1 MFKASHVLQADFLT
15 RISSQKA
22 ADFFPQISANY
33 NVDEAAYLQEL
44 LQLADPGNTGIEA
57 IRQEARTLIEDVRSR
72 DNAVDT
78 LDALLRQYS
87 LDTQEGLMLMCLAEA
102 LLRVPDAATADALIR
117 DKLSA
122 AEWERHLGKSDNVLV
137 NFAAWGLVMT
147 GKVVDPETADG
158 RPKNV
163 LGKLLQRSGEPV
175 IRAAMNQ
182 AMKLMGKQF
191 VLGRTISEALKNGR
205 PQREQGY
212 TYSFDMLGEAALTA
226 ADAEKYMADYR
237 KAIDTVGAEPQVGP
251 GPRPSI
257 SIKLSALHPRYEV
270 AQRERVLTELFANV
284 RELAIR
290 ARKLDVGI
298 SVDAEEADRLEL
310 SLELYEKLMRDPA
323 IAGWGEFGLV
333 VQAYS
338 KRCLPVLVWL
348 TLLGKELG
356 AKMPLRLVKGA
367 YWDSEIKQ
375 CQQWGLDGYPVFTRK
390 EGTDT
395 SYLACAR
402 YLLSEFTRGVIYPQ
416 FASHNAHTV
425 SCILAMAAEAKGRT
439 GEERNFEFQ
448 RLHGMGDAL
457 YDTILEQHRKNV
469 RIYAPVGAH
478 KDLLPYLVRRLLEN
492 GANSSFVH
500 QLVDPSVPVASLID
514 HPATQLRKFTTLA
527 NDKIVLPAELFGA
540 ARQNSQGLNMNIQ
553 TQWTELERAYQPHLN
568 RQWQAA
574 PVINGQT
581 LPGTAQEV
589 RCPYEL
595 SRLVG
600 TAQFASAAQ
609 AKQAMEALSA
619 AWPRWNATPVDAR
632 AAILDRLADLL
643 ESHRAELMAL
653 CTLEAGKSLQDG
665 IDEVREAVDFCRY
678 YAQQARL
685 RLGREEL
692 QGPTGERN
700 ELFHEG
706 RGIFACVSPWNFPLA
721 IYLGQISAALV
732 AGNCVLAKP
741 AEQTSLIAAR
751 ALELLFE
758 AGLPQDVIAFLPG
771 DGATL
776 GGVFCRDA
784 RLAGVCFTG
793 STDTARVINRQLA
806 EKDGPIAALIAET
819 GGQNAMIVDST
830 ALPEQVVKDAV
841 QSAFTSAGQRC
852 SALRVLYVQAD
863 IAERVID
870 LIKGAMAELKIGPTH
885 LRESDVGPVIDAE
898 ARAGLLAHIQQLKGA
913 GKLIAEAELPAG
925 LDGHFVAPVAF
936 EIAGIH
942 ELKKENFGP
951 VLHLVRFQASELEQV
966 VAAINATGYGLTL
979 GVHSRN
985 EETARRIE
993 ALARVGNLYVNR
1005 NQIGAVVGVQPFGGC
1020 GLSGTGP
1027 KAGGPSYLLRFVNE
1041 RSTSVNTTAVGG
1053 NASLLSLGDAES

>member
-1 MFKASHVLQADFLT
+1 MFKASHVLQDEFLN
-15 RISSQKA
+15 RISAAKA
-22 ADFFPQISANY
+22 ADFFPVISANY
-33 NVDEAAYLQEL
+33 SVDEAAYLTEL
-44 LQLADPGNTGIEA
+44 LQLADPGETGIEA
-57 IRQEARTLIEDVRSR
+57 VRHGARSLIQDVRGR

-147 GKVVDPETADG
+147 GKVVDPSAADG

-163 LGKLLQRSGEPV
+163 IGRLVKRSGEPV

-182 AMKLMGKQF
+182 AMKMMGKQF
-191 VLGRTISEALKNGR
+191 VLGRNIAEALKNGR
-205 PQREQGY
+205 PEREKGY
-212 TYSFDMLGEAALTA
+212 SYSFDMLGEAALTA
-226 ADAEKYMADYR
+226 DDAEKYMADYR
-237 KAIDTVGAEPQVGP
+237 KAIDTVGAEAQVGK
-251 GPRPSI
+251 GPKPSI

-270 AQRERVLTELFANV
+270 AQRERVLSELFANV
-284 RELAIR
+284 LELAVR
-290 ARKLDVGI
+290 ARKLGVGI

-348 TLLGKELG
+348 ALLGKELG

-367 YWDSEIKQ
+367 YWDTEIKQ
-375 CQQWGLDGYPVFTRK
+375 CQVQGLDGYPVFTRK

-402 YLLSEFTRGVIYPQ
+402 FLLSEFTRDVIYPQ

-425 SCILAMAAEAKGRT
+425 SCILSMAAEYQQPR
-439 GEERNFEFQ
+439 EFEFQ

-457 YDTILEQHRKNV
+457 YDTVLETHGKTV

-500 QLVDPSVPVASLID
+500 QLVDPSTPIESLLD
-514 HPATQLRKFTTLA
+514 HPVTQLRKFKTLG
-527 NDKIVLPAELFGA
+527 NDKIPLPPAQFGA
-540 ARQNSQGLNMNIQ
+540 ARKNSQGINMNIQ
-553 TQWTELERAYQPHLN
+553 HSLAELELAYQPHLN
-568 RQWQAA
+568 RQWHAT
-574 PVINGQT
+574 PVINGQS
-581 LPGTAQEV
+581 LPGTAQDV
-589 RCPYEL
+589 HCPYEL
-595 SRLVG
+595 SKVVG

-609 AKQAMEALSA
+609 AAQALDGLSA
-619 AWPRWNATPVDAR
+619 AWPRWNATAIDSR
-632 AAILDRLADLL
+632 ASIFERLADLL
-643 ESHRAELMAL
+643 ESNRAELMAL
-653 CTLEAGKSLQDG
+653 CTVEAGKSMQDG

-692 QGPTGERN
+692 KGPTGERN

-706 RGIFACVSPWNFPLA
+706 RGIFVCVSPWNFPLA
-721 IYLGQISAALV
+721 IYLGQIAAALV

-751 ALELLFE
+751 ALELMFE
-758 AGLPQDVIAFLPG
+758 AGLPMDVIAFLPG

-776 GGVFCRDA
+776 GGVFCSDA
-784 RLAGVCFTG
+784 RVAGVCFTG
-793 STDTARVINRQLA
+793 STGTARIINRQLA
-806 EKDGPIAALIAET
+806 EKAGPIAALIAET

-863 IAERVID
+863 IAERVLD
-870 LIKGAMAELKIGPTH
+870 LLKGAMAELKVGPTH

-898 ARAGLLAHIQQLKGA
+898 AKAGLDAHIAQLKGE
-913 GKLIAEAELPAG
+913 GKLIGETPLPAG
-925 LDGHFVAPVAF
+925 LHGHFVAPVAF
-936 EIAGIH
+936 EIGGIA

-951 VLHLVRFQASELEQV
+951 ILHIVRFQAADLEKV
-966 VAAINATGYGLTL
+966 VAAINGTGYGLTL
-979 GVHSRN
+979 GVHTRN
-985 EETARRIE
+985 EETADRIE

-1041 RSTSVNTTAVGG
+1041 RTTSVNTTAVGG
-1053 NASLLSLGDAES
+1053 NASLLSLGDED

>member
-1 MFKASHVLQADFLT
+1 MFKASHVLQDEFLN
-15 RISSQKA
+15 RISAAKA
-22 ADFFPQISANY
+22 ADFFPVISANY
-33 NVDEAAYLQEL
+33 SVDEAAYLTEL
-44 LQLADPGNTGIEA
+44 LELADPGEAGIEA
-57 IRQEARTLIEDVRSR
+57 IRQGARSLIQDVRSR

-122 AEWERHLGKSDNVLV
+122 AEWERHLGQSDNVLV

-147 GKVVDPETADG
+147 GKVVDPQGTDG

-163 LGKLLQRSGEPV
+163 LGKLIKRSGEPV

-182 AMKLMGKQF
+182 AMKMMGKQF
-191 VLGRTISEALKNGR
+191 VLGRNIAEALKNGR
-205 PQREQGY
+205 SEREKGY

-226 ADAEKYMADYR
+226 EDAEKYMADYR
-237 KAIDTVGAEPQVGP
+237 KAIDTVGAEAQVGP
-251 GPRPSI
+251 GPKPSI

-284 RELAIR
+284 LELAVR
-290 ARKLDVGI
+290 ARKLGVGI

-310 SLELYEKLMRDPA
+310 SLELYERLMRDPA

-348 TLLGKELG
+348 CLLGKELG

-367 YWDSEIKQ
+367 YWDTEIKQ
-375 CQQWGLDGYPVFTRK
+375 CQVQGLDGYPVFTRK

-402 YLLSEFTRGVIYPQ
+402 FLLSEFTRGVIYPQ

-425 SCILAMAAEAKGRT
+425 SCILSMAAEHR
-439 GEERNFEFQ
+439 EPRDFEFQ

-457 YDTILEQHRKNV
+457 YDTVLEKHGKTV

-500 QLVDPSVPVASLID
+500 QLVDPSTPIESLLD
-514 HPATQLRKFTTLA
+514 HPVTQLRKFKTLG
-527 NDKIVLPAELFGA
+527 NDKIPLPPALFGA
-540 ARQNSQGLNMNIQ
+540 ARKNSQGLNMNIQ
-553 TQWTELERAYQPHLN
+553 HSLAELELAYQPHLN
-568 RQWQAA
+568 RQWHAT

-581 LPGTAQEV
+581 LPGAVQEV
-589 RCPYEL
+589 HCPYEL
-595 SRLVG
+595 SRRVG

-609 AKQAMEALSA
+609 AAQALDGLSA
-619 AWPRWNATPVDAR
+619 AWPRWNATAIDSR
-632 AAILDRLADLL
+632 ASILERLADLL
-643 ESHRAELMAL
+643 ESNRGELMAL
-653 CTLEAGKSLQDG
+653 CTLEAGKSMQDG

-692 QGPTGERN
+692 KGPTGERN

-706 RGIFACVSPWNFPLA
+706 RGIFVCVSPWNFPLA
-721 IYLGQISAALV
+721 IYLGQIAAALV

-751 ALELLFE
+751 ALELMFE
-758 AGLPQDVIAFLPG
+758 AGLPADVIAFLPG

-784 RLAGVCFTG
+784 RVAGVCFTG
-793 STDTARVINRQLA
+793 STDTARIINRQLA
-806 EKDGPIAALIAET
+806 EKAGPIAALIAET

-863 IAERVID
+863 IAERVLD
-870 LIKGAMAELKIGPTH
+870 LLKGAMAELKVGPTH
-885 LRESDVGPVIDAE
+885 QRDSDVGPVIDGE
-898 ARAGLLAHIQQLKGA
+898 AREGLLAHIAQLKGE
-913 GKLIAEAELPAG
+913 GKLIAETPLPAG
-925 LDGHFVAPVAF
+925 LNGHFVAPVAF
-936 EIAGIH
+936 EIGGIA

-951 VLHLVRFQASELEQV
+951 ILHIVRYQASELEQV
-966 VAAINATGYGLTL
+966 VAAINGTGYGLTL
-979 GVHSRN
+979 GVHTRN
-985 EETARRIE
+985 EETAERIE
-993 ALARVGNLYVNR
+993 AMARVGNLYVNR

-1041 RSTSVNTTAVGG
+1041 RTTSVNTTAVGG
-1053 NASLLSLGDAES
+1053 NASLLSLVDED

>member
-1 MFKASHVLQADFLT
+1 MFQASRVLQDEFLT

-22 ADFFPQISANY
+22 ADFFPLISANY
-33 NVDEAAYLQEL
+33 SVDEAAYLEEL
-44 LQLADPGNTGIEA
+44 LQLADPGPEGIEA
-57 IRQEARTLIEDVRSR
+57 IRHDARELIEQVRSR

-158 RPKNV
+158 RPKSV
-163 LGKLLQRSGEPV
+163 LGKLIQRSGEPV

-191 VLGRTISEALKNGR
+191 VLGRSIAEALKNGR
-205 PQREQGY
+205 AYRERGY

-226 ADAEKYMADYR
+226 ADAEKYMEDYR
-237 KAIDTVGAEPQVGP
+237 QAIDAVGAEPQVGP

-270 AQRERVLTELFANV
+270 AQRERVLSELFANV

-290 ARKLDVGI
+290 ARQLNVGI
-298 SVDAEEADRLEL
+298 TIDAEEADRLEL
-310 SLELYEKLMRDPA
+310 SLELFEKLLRDPA

-356 AKMPLRLVKGA
+356 ERLPVRLVKGA

-375 CQQWGLDGYPVFTRK
+375 CQVQGLDGYPVFTRK

-402 YLLSEFTRGVIYPQ
+402 FLLSDFTRGVIYPQ

-425 SCILAMAAEAKGRT
+425 SCILRMAGDRE
-439 GEERNFEFQ
+439 FEFQ

-457 YDTILEQHRKNV
+457 YDTLIEKHGKNV

-500 QLVDPSVPVASLID
+500 QLVDPRVPVESLID
-514 HPATQLRKFTTLA
+514 HPVTQLRKFKSLG
-527 NDKIVLPAELFGA
+527 NDKIPLPAQLYGA
-540 ARQNSQGLNMNIQ
+540 MRKNSQGINMNIQ
-553 TQWTELERAYQPHLN
+553 KQWNELSAAYQPHLS

-574 PVINGQT
+574 PVIDGRK
-581 LPGTAQEV
+581 LAGEPHEV
-589 RCPYEL
+589 RCPFDLE
-595 SRLVG
+595 RVVG
-600 TAQFASAAQ
+600 SAQFASAEQ
-609 AKQAMEALSA
+609 AREAIAALSA
-619 AWPRWNATPVDAR
+619 AWPRWNATPVEER
-632 AAILDRLADLL
+632 AAILERLADLL
-643 ESHRAELMAL
+643 EDNRAELMAL
-653 CTLEAGKSLQDG
+653 CTLEAGKTLQDG

-692 QGPTGERN
+692 HGPTGERN

-721 IYLGQISAALV
+721 IYLGQITAALV

-751 ALELLFE
+751 ALELMFE

-771 DGATL
+771 DGASL

-784 RLAGVCFTG
+784 RIAGVCFTG
-793 STDTARVINRQLA
+793 STETARIINRQLA
-806 EKDGPIAALIAET
+806 EKEGPIATLIAET

-830 ALPEQVVKDAV
+830 ALPEQVVKDALA
-841 QSAFTSAGQRC
+841 SAFTSAGQRC

-863 IAERVID
+863 IAERIIE
-870 LIKGAMAELKIGPTH
+870 LLKGAMAELKVGPSH

-898 ARAGLLAHIQQLKGA
+898 AKAALQAHIDSLKAQGR
-913 GKLIAEAELPAG
+913 LIAEARLPQELN
-925 LDGHFVAPVAF
+925 GHFVAPVAF
-936 EIAGIH
+936 EIASIQ

-951 VLHLVRFQASELEQV
+951 VLHLVRYQAADLEKV
-966 VAAINATGYGLTL
+966 VAEINSTGYGLTL

-1041 RSTSVNTTAVGG
+1041 RTTSVNTTAVGG
-1053 NASLLSLGDAES
+1053 NASLLSLREAE

>member
-1 MFKASHVLQADFLT
+1 MFKASHVLHQEFLD
-15 RISSQKA
+15 RISAAKA
-22 ADFFPQISANY
+22 ADFFPVISANY
-33 NVDEAAYLQEL
+33 SVDEAAYLGEL
-44 LQLADPGNTGIEA
+44 LQLADPGASGIEA
-57 IRQEARTLIEDVRSR
+57 IAQQARTLIQNVRSR

-102 LLRVPDAATADALIR
+102 LLRVPDSATADALIR
-117 DKLSA
+117 DKLNA
-122 AEWERHLGKSDNVLV
+122 AEWERHLGKSDSVLV

-147 GKVVDPETADG
+147 GKVVDPQTSDG
-158 RPKNV
+158 RPKKV
-163 LGKLLQRSGEPV
+163 LGRLIQRSGEPV

-205 PQREQGY
+205 PERQKGY

-251 GPRPSI
+251 GPKPSI

-270 AQRERVLTELFANV
+270 AQRERVLSELFANV
-284 RELAIR
+284 RELVIR
-290 ARKLDVGI
+290 ARKLNVGI

-310 SLELYEKLMRDPA
+310 SLELYEKLLRDPA
-323 IAGWGEFGLV
+323 VAGWGEFGLV
-333 VQAYS
+333 IQAYS

-356 AKMPLRLVKGA
+356 EKMPLRLVKGA

-375 CQQWGLDGYPVFTRK
+375 CQVWGLDGYPVFTRK

-425 SCILAMAAEAKGRT
+425 SCILAMAAEQTSPR
-439 GEERNFEFQ
+439 EFEFQ

-457 YDTILEQHRKNV
+457 YDTVLEKQGKNV

-500 QLVDPSVPVASLID
+500 QLVDPSVPVESLID
-514 HPATQLRKFTTLA
+514 HPVTQLRQFKSIG
-527 NDKIVLPAELFGA
+527 NDKIPLPPALYGA
-540 ARQNSQGLNMNIQ
+540 TRKNSQGINMNIQ
-553 TQWTELERAYQPHLN
+553 TSLTELENAYKPQLD

-574 PVINGQT
+574 PVINGQS
-581 LPGTAQEV
+581 LSGTAQEV
-589 RCPYEL
+589 RCPFDL
-595 SRLVG
+595 NKVVG
-600 TAQFASAAQ
+600 SAQFATAAQ
-609 AKQAMEALSA
+609 AAQALDGLSA
-619 AWPRWNATPVDAR
+619 AWPRWNAVSIDER
-632 AAILDRLADLL
+632 ASILERLADLL
-643 ESHRAELMAL
+643 ESNRAELMAL
-653 CTLEAGKSLQDG
+653 CTVEAGKSMQDG

-685 RLGREEL
+685 KLGREEL
-692 QGPTGERN
+692 KGPTGERN

-706 RGIFACVSPWNFPLA
+706 RGIFVCVSPWNFPLA

-732 AGNCVLAKP
+732 AGNVVLAKP

-751 ALELLFE
+751 ALELMFE
-758 AGLPQDVIAFLPG
+758 AGLPKDVIAFLPG

-776 GGVFCRDA
+776 GGVFCRDP
-784 RLAGVCFTG
+784 RVAGVCFTG
-793 STDTARVINRQLA
+793 STDTARIINRQLA
-806 EKDGPIAALIAET
+806 EKDGMIATLIAET

-841 QSAFTSAGQRC
+841 GSAFTSAGQRC
-852 SALRVLYVQAD
+852 SALRVLYVQSD

-870 LIKGAMAELKIGPTH
+870 LLKGAMAELKIGPTH
-885 LRESDVGPVIDAE
+885 LRENDIGPVIDAE
-898 ARAGLLAHIQQLKGA
+898 AREGLLAHIEQLKGE
-913 GKLIAEAELPAG
+913 GKLIAEATLSTG
-925 LDGHFVAPVAF
+925 LNGHFIAPVAF
-936 EIAGIH
+936 EIGGIH
-942 ELKKENFGP
+942 ELKKEQFGP
-951 VLHLVRFQASELEQV
+951 VLHVVRFEAGDLEKV

-979 GVHSRN
+979 GIHSRN
-985 EETARRIE
+985 EETAARIE

-1041 RSTSVNTTAVGG
+1041 RTTSVNTTAVGG
-1053 NASLLSLGDAES
+1053 NASLLSLGDE

>member
-1 MFKASHVLQADFLT
+1 MFKASHVLQEEFLT

-22 ADFFPQISANY
+22 ADFFPVISANY
-33 NVDEAAYLQEL
+33 SVDEAAYLTEL
-44 LQLADPGNTGIEA
+44 LELADPGETGIAA
-57 IRQEARTLIEDVRSR
+57 IRSGARTLIEDVRSR

-117 DKLSA
+117 DKLNA
-122 AEWERHLGKSDNVLV
+122 AEWDRHLGKSDNVLV

-147 GKVVDPETADG
+147 GKVVNLDG
-158 RPKNV
+158 ATHARTGAGKPGTV
-163 LGKLLQRSGEPV
+163 LGRLVQRSGEPV

-191 VLGRTISEALKNGR
+191 VLGRTIAEALKNGR
-205 PQREQGY
+205 PCREQGY
-212 TYSFDMLGEAALTA
+212 TYSFDMLGEAALTL

-237 KAIDTVGAEPQVGP
+237 KAIDTVGAEPQVGKAP
-251 GPRPSI
+251 KPSI

-290 ARKLDVGI
+290 ARALNVGI

-348 TLLGKELG
+348 CLLGKELG

-375 CQQWGLDGYPVFTRK
+375 SQQWGLDDYPVFTRK

-402 YLLSEFTRGVIYPQ
+402 YLLSEHTRGVIYPQ
-416 FASHNAHTV
+416 FASHNAHTA
-425 SCILAMAAEAKGRT
+425 SCILAIAAEQASPRD
-439 GEERNFEFQ
+439 FEFQ

-457 YDTILEQHRKNV
+457 YDTIIEKHGKTV

-500 QLVDPSVPVASLID
+500 QLVDPGIPVESLID
-514 HPATQLRKFTTLA
+514 HPVTQLRKCKSLA
-527 NDKIVLPAELFGA
+527 NDKIPLPPALFGP
-540 ARQNSQGLNMNIQ
+540 ARKNSQGLNMNIQ
-553 TQWTELERAYQPHLN
+553 QSWQALELAYQPHLT

-581 LPGTAQEV
+581 LVGTAQEV
-589 RCPYEL
+589 RCPFDL
-595 SRLVG
+595 NQVIG
-600 TAQFASAAQ
+600 TAQFATAAQ
-609 AKQAMEALSA
+609 AAQALDGLAA
-619 AWPRWNATPVDAR
+619 AWPRWNATPVEQR
-632 AAILDRLADLL
+632 AAIFERTADLL
-643 ESHRAELMAL
+643 ETHRGELMAL
-653 CTLEAGKSLQDG
+653 CTLEAGKTLQDG

-751 ALELLFE
+751 TLELLFE
-758 AGLPQDVIAFLPG
+758 AGLPTDVIAFLPG

-784 RLAGVCFTG
+784 RVAGVCFTG

-806 EKDGPIAALIAET
+806 DKAGPIAALIAET

-863 IAERVID
+863 IAERV
-870 LIKGAMAELKIGPTH
+870 LELLKGAMAELKIGATSA
-885 LRESDVGPVIDAE
+885 RVNDVGPVIDAE
-898 ARAGLLAHIQQLKGA
+898 AKAGLQAHIAQLKGE
-913 GKLIAEAELPAG
+913 GKLIAEAVLPAG
-925 LDGHFVAPVAF
+925 LNGHFIAPVAF
-936 EIAGIH
+936 EIGGID
-942 ELKKENFGP
+942 ELKKEHFGP
-951 VLHLVRFQASELEQV
+951 ILHIVRFQAQELDQM

-985 EETARRIE
+985 EETAKRIE
-993 ALARVGNLYVNR
+993 AQARVGNLYVNR

-1041 RSTSVNTTAVGG
+1041 RTTSVNTTAVGG
-1053 NASLLSLGDAES
+1053 NASLLSLNDA

>member
-1 MFKASHVLQADFLT
+1 MFTASHVLQGDFLKKT
-15 RISSQKA
+15 A
-22 ADFFPQISANY
+22 AEFFPAISANY
-33 NVDEAAYLQEL
+33 AVDEEAYLYEL
-44 LQLADPGNTGIEA
+44 LQLADPGPAGIEA
-57 IRQEARTLIEDVRSR
+57 IRRDARALIEQVRSR

-117 DKLSA
+117 DKLNA
-122 AEWERHLGKSDNVLV
+122 AEWERHVGKSDNVLV

-147 GKVVDPETADG
+147 GKVVNLDNPQGKAG
-158 RPKNV
+158 SV
-163 LGKLLQRSGEPV
+163 LGKLIQRSGEPV

-191 VLGRTISEALKNGR
+191 VLGRSIGEALKNGR
-205 PQREQGY
+205 PCREQGY
-212 TYSFDMLGEAALTA
+212 TYSFDMLGEAALTQ

-237 KAIDTVGAEPQVGP
+237 QAIDTVGAEPQVGP

-290 ARKLDVGI
+290 ARQLNVGI

-310 SLELYEKLMRDPA
+310 SLQLYEKLMRDPA

-338 KRCLPVLVWL
+338 KRCLPVLLWL

-375 CQQWGLDGYPVFTRK
+375 CQMQGALGYPVFTRK

-402 YLLSEFTRGVIYPQ
+402 FLLSEHTRGIIYPQ

-425 SCILAMAAEAKGRT
+425 SCILAMAAEQKQPR
-439 GEERNFEFQ
+439 EFEFQ

-457 YDTILEQHRKNV
+457 YDTVLEQHRKTV

-500 QLVDPSVPVASLID
+500 QLVDPAVPVESLIE
-514 HPATQLRKFTTLA
+514 HPASQLRQFQTLH
-527 NDKIVLPAELFGA
+527 NDRIPLPLALFGS
-540 ARQNSQGLNMNIQ
+540 ARQNSQGINMNILS
-553 TQWTELERAYQPHLN
+553 QWAGLETDFNAQLGKT
-568 RQWQAA
+568 WQAA
-574 PVINGQT
+574 PVINGET
-581 LPGTAQEV
+581 LAGTAQDV
-589 RCPYEL
+589 RCPYDL
-595 SRLVG
+595 NRLVG
-600 TAQFASAAQ
+600 TARWASAAQ
-609 AKQAMEALSA
+609 AAQAMDVLAG
-619 AWPRWNATPVDAR
+619 AWPRWNATPVDER
-632 AAILDRLADLL
+632 AGILERLADLL
-643 ESHRAELMAL
+643 EIHRAELMAL

-706 RGIFACVSPWNFPLA
+706 RGVFACISPWNFPLA
-721 IYLGQISAALV
+721 IFLGQISAALV
-732 AGNCVLAKP
+732 AGNSVLAKP

-751 ALELLFE
+751 ATELLFE
-758 AGLPQDVIAFLPG
+758 AGLPKDVFALLPG

-784 RLAGVCFTG
+784 RTAGVCFTG
-793 STDTARVINRQLA
+793 STEVARLINRQLA
-806 EKDGPIAALIAET
+806 DKPGPIAALIAET

-830 ALPEQVVKDAV
+830 ALPEQVIKDAV
-841 QSAFTSAGQRC
+841 ASAFTSAGQRC
-852 SALRVLYVQAD
+852 SALRVLYVQSD

-870 LIKGAMAELKIGPTH
+870 LLKGAMAELTVGPTH
-885 LRESDVGPVIDAE
+885 LRESDVGPVIDGE
-898 ARAGLLAHIQQLKGA
+898 AKAGLEAHIQQLKAA
-913 GKLIAEAELPAG
+913 GKLIAEARLPAG
-925 LDGHFVAPVAF
+925 LNGHFVAPVAF
-936 EIAGIH
+936 EIGGIH
-942 ELKKENFGP
+942 ELGKEHFGP
-951 VLHLVRFQASELEQV
+951 ILHVVRFAASELEQV

-993 ALARVGNLYVNR
+993 QLARVGNLYVNR

-1027 KAGGPSYLLRFVNE
+1027 KAGGPSYLLRFANE
-1041 RSTSVNTTAVGG
+1041 RTTSVNTTAVGG
-1053 NASLLSLGDAES
+1053 NASLLSLGDSH

>member
-1 MFKASHVLQADFLT
+1 MFKASHVLQGEDQT
-15 RISSQKA
+15 RSA
-22 ADFFPQISANY
+22 AEFFPVISANY
-33 NVDEAAYLQEL
+33 AVDEEAYLGEL
-44 LQLADPGNTGIEA
+44 LQLADPGPDGIEA
-57 IRQEARTLIEDVRSR
+57 IRRNARALIETVRSR

-122 AEWERHLGKSDNVLV
+122 ADWQRHLGQSDNVLV

-147 GKVVDPETADG
+147 GKVVNIDERTDG
-158 RPKNV
+158 RAPSV
-163 LGKLLQRSGEPV
+163 ISRLVQRSGEPV

-205 PQREQGY
+205 PCREQGY

-237 KAIDTVGAEPQVGP
+237 QAIDTVGAEPQVGP

-270 AQRERVLTELFANV
+270 AQRERVLSELFANV
-284 RELAIR
+284 LELAVR
-290 ARKLDVGI
+290 ARKLNVGI
-298 SVDAEEADRLEL
+298 TIDAEEADRLEL

-333 VQAYS
+333 IQAYS

-348 TLLGKELG
+348 TLLGRELG
-356 AKMPLRLVKGA
+356 ARIPLRLVKGA

-375 CQQWGLDGYPVFTRK
+375 CQVQGADGYPVYTRK

-402 YLLSEFTRGVIYPQ
+402 YLLSEHTRGVIYPQ

-425 SCILAMAAEAKGRT
+425 TAILALADEARAAG
-439 GEERNFEFQ
+439 GEERDFEFQ

-457 YDTILEQHRKNV
+457 YDTVIEKYRRNV

-500 QLVDPSVPVASLID
+500 KLVDPRV
-514 HPATQLRKFTTLA
+514 
-527 NDKIVLPAELFGA
+527 
-540 ARQNSQGLNMNIQ
+540 
-553 TQWTELERAYQPHLN
+553 PHLT

-574 PVINGQT
+574 PIVNGEK
-581 LPGTAQEV
+581 LSGPAHEV
-589 RCPYEL
+589 RCPYDLE
-595 SRLVG
+595 RLVG
-600 TAQFASAAQ
+600 SVQYASAEQ
-609 AKQAMEALSA
+609 AGKALDVLQA
-619 AWPRWNATPVDAR
+619 AWPRWSATPVDER
-632 AAILDRLADLL
+632 AGILERLADLL
-643 ESHRAELMAL
+643 EAQRGELMAL

-665 IDEVREAVDFCRY
+665 IDEIREAVDFCRY
-678 YAQQARL
+678 YAQQARQ
-685 RLGREEL
+685 RLVREEL
-692 QGPTGERN
+692 RGPTGERN
-700 ELFHEG
+700 ELFYEG

-721 IYLGQISAALV
+721 IFLGQISAALV
-732 AGNCVLAKP
+732 AGNTVLAKP

-751 ALELLFE
+751 TVELMFE
-758 AGLPQDVIAFLPG
+758 AGLPKDVIALLPG

-784 RLAGVCFTG
+784 RVAGVAFTG
-793 STDTARVINRQLA
+793 STDTARIINRQLA
-806 EKDGPIAALIAET
+806 EKPGAIATLIAET

-830 ALPEQVVKDAV
+830 ALPEQVIKDAV

-852 SALRVLYVQAD
+852 SALRVMYVQQD
-863 IAERVID
+863 IAERVIE
-870 LIKGAMAELKIGPTH
+870 LLKGAMAELKVGPTDV
-885 LRESDVGPVIDAE
+885 RVSDVGPVIDAE
-898 ARAGLLAHIQQLKGA
+898 AKAGLEQHIAALKAA
-913 GKLIAEAELPAG
+913 GKLIAETKVPGNLN
-925 LDGHFVAPVAF
+925 GHFVAPVAF
-936 EIAGIH
+936 EISGID

-951 VLHLVRFQASELEQV
+951 VLHVVRYAAQDLEKV
-966 VAAINATGYGLTL
+966 VQAINATGFGLTM

-993 ALARVGNLYVNR
+993 ELARVGNLYINR
-1005 NQIGAVVGVQPFGGC
+1005 NQIGAVVGVQPFGGH

-1027 KAGGPSYLLRFVNE
+1027 KAGGPNYLLRFVSE
-1041 RSTSVNTTAVGG
+1041 RTTSVNTTAVGG
-1053 NASLLSLGDAES
+1053 NASLLSLADAE

>member
-1 MFKASHVLQADFLT
+1 MFKASHVLQDEFLT
-15 RISSQKA
+15 RISAAKA
-22 ADFFPQISANY
+22 ADFFPVISANY
-33 NVDEAAYLQEL
+33 SVDEAAYLTEL
-44 LQLADPGNTGIEA
+44 LQLADPGDAGIEA
-57 IRQEARTLIEDVRSR
+57 IRRNARTLIEDVRSR

-117 DKLSA
+117 DKLNA

-163 LGKLLQRSGEPV
+163 LGKLIQRSGEPV

-191 VLGRTISEALKNGR
+191 VLGRNIAEALKNGR
-205 PQREQGY
+205 PEREKGY
-212 TYSFDMLGEAALTA
+212 TYSFDMLGEAALTQ

-237 KAIDTVGAEPQVGP
+237 KAIDTVGAEAQVGP
-251 GPRPSI
+251 GPKPSV

-284 RELAIR
+284 LELAVR
-290 ARKLDVGI
+290 ARKLGVGI

-348 TLLGKELG
+348 CLLGKELG

-367 YWDSEIKQ
+367 YWDTEIKQ
-375 CQQWGLDGYPVFTRK
+375 CHVQGLDGFPVFTRK

-402 YLLSEFTRGVIYPQ
+402 FLLSEFTRGVIYPQ

-425 SCILAMAAEAKGRT
+425 SCILSMAAEHQQPR
-439 GEERNFEFQ
+439 EFEFQ

-457 YDTILEQHRKNV
+457 YDTVLEKHGKTV

-500 QLVDPSVPVASLID
+500 QLVDPSTPVESLLD
-514 HPATQLRKFTTLA
+514 HPVTQLRKFKTLA
-527 NDKIVLPAELFGA
+527 NDKIPLPPALFGA
-540 ARQNSQGLNMNIQ
+540 ARKNSQGINMNIQ
-553 TQWTELERAYQPHLN
+553 QSMAELELAYQPHLD

-574 PVINGQT
+574 PVINGQK
-581 LPGTAQEV
+581 LSGTEQPV
-589 RCPYEL
+589 RCPYDL
-595 SRLVG
+595 SKQVG
-600 TAQFASAAQ
+600 SAQFASAAQ
-609 AKQAMEALSA
+609 AAQALDGLHA
-619 AWPRWNATPVDAR
+619 AWPRWNATPIDSR
-632 AAILDRLADLL
+632 ASILERLADLL
-643 ESHRAELMAL
+643 EANRAELMAL

-721 IYLGQISAALV
+721 IYTGQIAAALV

-751 ALELLFE
+751 ALELMFE
-758 AGLPQDVIAFLPG
+758 AGLPTDVIAFLPG

-784 RLAGVCFTG
+784 RVAGVCFTG
-793 STDTARVINRQLA
+793 STDTARIINRQLA
-806 EKDGPIAALIAET
+806 EKPGPIAALIAET

-863 IAERVID
+863 IAERVLD
-870 LIKGAMAELKIGPTH
+870 LLKGAMAELKVGPTH
-885 LRESDVGPVIDAE
+885 LRQSDVGPVIDGE
-898 ARAGLLAHIQQLKGA
+898 AREGLLAHIAQLKGE
-913 GKLIAEAELPAG
+913 GKLIAETPLPAG
-925 LDGHFVAPVAF
+925 LDGHFVAPTAF
-936 EIAGIH
+936 EIGGID

-951 VLHLVRFQASELEQV
+951 ILHIVRFQASELDQV
-966 VAAINATGYGLTL
+966 VAAINGTGYGLTL

-993 ALARVGNLYVNR
+993 AQARVGNLYVNR

-1041 RSTSVNTTAVGG
+1041 RTTSVNTTAVGG
-1053 NASLLSLGDAES
+1053 NASLLSLGDEV

>member
-1 MFKASHVLQADFLT
+1 MFKPSHVLQGDVLT
-15 RISSQKA
+15 QSA
-22 ADFFPQISANY
+22 AEFFPVISANY
-33 NVDEAAYLQEL
+33 SVDEADYLTEL
-44 LQLADPGNTGIEA
+44 LQLADPGEAGIAA
-57 IRQEARTLIEDVRSR
+57 IRSSARTLIEDVRSR

-117 DKLSA
+117 DKLNA
-122 AEWERHLGKSDNVLV
+122 AEWERHLGQSDNVLV

-147 GKVVDPETADG
+147 GKVVNLDG
-158 RPKNV
+158 VSSGKPGSV
-163 LGKLLQRSGEPV
+163 LGKLVQRSGEPV

-205 PQREQGY
+205 PCREQGY

-226 ADAEKYMADYR
+226 EDAEKYMADYR
-237 KAIDTVGAEPQVGP
+237 KAIDTVGAEPQVGR
-251 GPRPSI
+251 GPKPSI

-284 RELAIR
+284 RELAVR
-290 ARKLDVGI
+290 ARALNVGI
-298 SVDAEEADRLEL
+298 AVDAEEADRLEL
-310 SLELYEKLMRDPA
+310 SLELFEKLMRDSA

-375 CQQWGLDGYPVFTRK
+375 SQVQGLDGYPVFTRK

-402 YLLSEFTRGVIYPQ
+402 YLLSEHTRGVIYPQ

-425 SCILAMAAEAKGRT
+425 SCILALAAAAKEPR
-439 GEERNFEFQ
+439 EFEFQ

-457 YDTILEQHRKNV
+457 YDTIIEKHRKNV

-500 QLVDPSVPVASLID
+500 QLVDPRTPIESLLD
-514 HPATQLRKFTTLA
+514 HPVTQLRKFKTFG
-527 NDKIVLPAELFGA
+527 NDRIPLPSALFGA
-540 ARQNSQGLNMNIQ
+540 ARKNSQGINMNIQ
-553 TQWTELERAYQPHLN
+553 TQWLELERAFQPQLN

-574 PVINGQT
+574 PVINGQK
-581 LPGTAQEV
+581 LSGSEQAV
-589 RCPYEL
+589 HCPFEL
-595 SRLVG
+595 SKQVG
-600 TAQFASAAQ
+600 SAQFATAAHAAQ
-609 AKQAMEALSA
+609 ALDALA
-619 AWPRWNATPVDAR
+619 ASWPRWNATPVDSR

-643 ESHRAELMAL
+643 ETHRAELMAL

-706 RGIFACVSPWNFPLA
+706 RGIFVCVSPWNFPLA

-751 ALELLFE
+751 ALELMFE
-758 AGLPQDVIAFLPG
+758 AGLPNDVIAFLPG

-776 GGVFCRDA
+776 GGVFCRDP
-784 RLAGVCFTG
+784 RVAGVCFTG
-793 STDTARVINRQLA
+793 STDTARIINRLLA
-806 EKDGPIAALIAET
+806 EKAGPIAALIAET

-841 QSAFTSAGQRC
+841 NSAFTSAGQRC
-852 SALRVLYVQAD
+852 SALRVLYVQSD
-863 IAERVID
+863 IAERVIE
-870 LIKGAMAELKIGPTH
+870 LLKGAMAELKVGPTH
-885 LRESDVGPVIDAE
+885 LRENDIGPVIDAE
-898 ARAGLLAHIQQLKGA
+898 AREGLLAHIDKLKGE
-913 GKLIAEAELPAG
+913 GKLIAEAKLPAG
-925 LDGHFVAPVAF
+925 LNGHFIAPVAF
-936 EIAGIH
+936 EIDGID

-951 VLHLVRFQASELEQV
+951 ILHVVRYAAEDLEKV
-966 VAAINATGYGLTL
+966 VGAINATGYGLTL

-993 ALARVGNLYVNR
+993 ALARVGNLYINR

-1027 KAGGPSYLLRFVNE
+1027 KAGGPSYLLRFANE
-1041 RSTSVNTTAVGG
+1041 RTTSVNTTAVGG

>member
-1 MFKASHVLQADFLT
+1 MFKASHVLQGDALNKT
-15 RISSQKA
+15 A
-22 ADFFPQISANY
+22 AEFFPVISANY
-33 NVDEAAYLQEL
+33 AVDEAAYLQEL
-44 LQLADPGNTGIEA
+44 LQLADPGEPGIDL
-57 IRQEARTLIEDVRSR
+57 IRGNARRLIDDVRSR

-117 DKLSA
+117 DKLNA
-122 AEWERHLGKSDNVLV
+122 AEWERHLGQSDSVLV

-147 GKVVDPETADG
+147 GKVVDPQTADG
-158 RPKNV
+158 RPKSV
-163 LGKLLQRSGEPV
+163 LGKLIQRSGEPV

-182 AMKLMGKQF
+182 AMKMMGKQF
-191 VLGRTISEALKNGR
+191 VLGRSISEALKNGR
-205 PQREQGY
+205 PCREQGY

-226 ADAEKYMADYR
+226 DDAEKYMADYR

-270 AQRERVLTELFANV
+270 AQRERVLSELFANV

-290 ARKLDVGI
+290 ARKLNVGI

-375 CQQWGLDGYPVFTRK
+375 CQVQGASGYPVFTRK

-402 YLLSEFTRGVIYPQ
+402 YLLSEHTRGVIYPQ

-425 SCILAMAAEAKGRT
+425 SCILAMAGDRE
-439 GEERNFEFQ
+439 FEFQ

-457 YDTILEQHRKNV
+457 YDTVLEKHRKNV

-500 QLVDPSVPVASLID
+500 QLVDPSVPVESLID
-514 HPATQLRKFTTLA
+514 HPVTQLRKFKTPGNDRIPHPLA
-527 NDKIVLPAELFGA
+527 LFGA
-540 ARQNSQGLNMNIQ
+540 ARKNSQGINMNIQ
-553 TQWTELERAYQPHLN
+553 SQWAGLEADFNANLN
-568 RQWQAA
+568 KAWQAT
-574 PVINGQT
+574 PVINGEK
-581 LPGTAQEV
+581 LAGTAQEV
-589 RCPYEL
+589 RCPYDL
-595 SRLVG
+595 NKLVG
-600 TAQFASAAQ
+600 TAQWASAEQ
-609 AKQAMEALSA
+609 AAKALDVLSG
-619 AWPRWNATPVDAR
+619 AWPRWNATPVDER
-632 AAILDRLADLL
+632 AAVLDRLADLL
-643 ESHRAELMAL
+643 EANRAELMAL

-706 RGIFACVSPWNFPLA
+706 RGVFACVSPWNFPLA

-751 ALELLFE
+751 ATELMFE
-758 AGLPQDVIAFLPG
+758 AGLPKDVFALLPG

-784 RLAGVCFTG
+784 RVAGVCFTG
-793 STDTARVINRQLA
+793 STDTARIINRQLA
-806 EKDGPIAALIAET
+806 DKPGPIAALIAET

-863 IAERVID
+863 IAERVLD
-870 LIKGAMAELKIGPTH
+870 LLKGAMAELTVGPTH
-885 LRESDVGPVIDAE
+885 LRVSDVGPVIDGE
-898 ARAGLLAHIQQLKGA
+898 AKAGLEAHIKQLKDA
-913 GKLIAEAELPAG
+913 GKLIAEAKLPAG
-925 LDGHFVAPVAF
+925 LNGHFIAPVAF
-936 EIAGIH
+936 EIGGIH
-942 ELKKENFGP
+942 ELSKEHFGP
-951 VLHLVRFQASELEQV
+951 ILHVVRFQANELDQV

-985 EETARRIE
+985 EETAKRIE
-993 ALARVGNLYVNR
+993 AQARVGNLYVNR

-1027 KAGGPSYLLRFVNE
+1027 KAGGPSYLLRFANE
-1041 RSTSVNTTAVGG
+1041 RTTSVNTTAVGG
-1053 NASLLSLGDAES
+1053 NASLLSLGDAE

>member
-1 MFKASHVLQADFLT
+1 MFKAGHVLDGAFANQT
-15 RISSQKA
+15 A
-22 ADFFPQISANY
+22 AEFFPAISANY
-33 NVDEAAYLQEL
+33 SVDEAAYLTEL
-44 LQLADPGNTGIEA
+44 LQLADPGEAGIAA
-57 IRQEARTLIEDVRSR
+57 IRERARTLIEAVRAR

-117 DKLSA
+117 DKLNA
-122 AEWERHLGKSDNVLV
+122 AEWERHLGQSDNVLV

-163 LGKLLQRSGEPV
+163 IGRLLKRSGEPV

-191 VLGRTISEALKNGR
+191 VLGRTIAEALKNGR
-205 PQREQGY
+205 PEREKGY

-226 ADAEKYMADYR
+226 EDAAKYMADYR
-237 KAIDTVGAEPQVGP
+237 QAVETVGAEPQVGP
-251 GPRPSI
+251 GPRPSV

-270 AQRERVLTELFANV
+270 AQRERVLNELFASV
-284 RELAIR
+284 RELAIL
-290 ARKLDVGI
+290 ARRLDVGI
-298 SVDAEEADRLEL
+298 TIDAEEADRLEL
-310 SLELYEKLMRDPA
+310 SLELFEKLMRDPA

-333 VQAYS
+333 IQAYS

-348 TLLGKELG
+348 TLLGRELG
-356 AKMPLRLVKGA
+356 ARIPLRLVKGA

-375 CQQWGLDGYPVFTRK
+375 CQVQGLDGYPVYTRK

-402 YLLSEFTRGVIYPQ
+402 YLLSEHTRGVIYPQ

-425 SCILAMAAEAKGRT
+425 SCILDMA
-439 GEERNFEFQ
+439 ERAAQPREFEFQ

-457 YDTILEQHRKNV
+457 YDTVIEKYRKNV

-500 QLVDPSVPVASLID
+500 QLVDPRVPVESLVD
-514 HPATQLRKFTTLA
+514 HPISQLRRFAALG
-527 NDKIVLPAELFGA
+527 NPRIPLPPALYGN
-540 ARQNSQGLNMNIQ
+540 RKNSQGINMNVQ
-553 TQWTELERAYQPHLN
+553 QQWNELASAYQPFLD

-574 PVINGQT
+574 PVIGGQT
-581 LPGTAQEV
+581 LAGTPSEV
-589 RCPYEL
+589 RCPYDL
-595 SRLVG
+595 NKVVG
-600 TAQFASAAQ
+600 QAQFASAEQ
-609 AKQAMEALSA
+609 ARQAVERLA
-619 AWPRWNATPVDAR
+619 AYWPTWNATPVESR
-632 AAILDRLADLL
+632 AAVLERLGDLL
-643 ESHRAELMAL
+643 EKHRAELMAL
-653 CTLEAGKSLQDG
+653 CTVEAGKSLQDG

-685 RLGREEL
+685 KLGREEL
-692 QGPTGERN
+692 KGPTGERN

-706 RGIFACVSPWNFPLA
+706 RGVFVCVSPWNFPLA
-721 IYLGQISAALV
+721 IYLGQITAALV
-732 AGNCVLAKP
+732 AGNTVLAKP

-751 ALELLFE
+751 ALELMFE
-758 AGLPQDVIAFLPG
+758 AGLPKEAIAFLPG

-776 GGVFCRDA
+776 GAVFCRDP
-784 RLAGVCFTG
+784 RVVGVCFTG
-793 STDTARVINRQLA
+793 STDTARIINRQLA
-806 EKDGPIAALIAET
+806 EKEGAIATLIAET

-830 ALPEQVVKDAV
+830 ALPEQVIKDAV
-841 QSAFTSAGQRC
+841 GSAFTSAGQRC
-852 SALRVLYVQAD
+852 SALRVLYVQRD
-863 IAERVID
+863 IADRVIE
-870 LIKGAMAELKIGPTH
+870 LLKGAMAELRVGPTH
-885 LRESDVGPVIDAE
+885 LRENDIGPVIDQE
-898 ARAGLLAHIQQLKGA
+898 AREGLLAHIQQLKSEGR
-913 GKLIAEAELPAG
+913 LIAEARLPEG
-925 LDGHFVAPVAF
+925 LNGHFVAPVAF
-936 EIAGIH
+936 EIDGIH
-942 ELKKENFGP
+942 QLKKEHFGP
-951 VLHLVRFQASELEQV
+951 VLHVARYDAADLEKV
-966 VAAINATGYGLTL
+966 VAAINGTGYGLTL

-985 EETARRIE
+985 EETAERIE
-993 ALARVGNLYVNR
+993 RLARVGNLYVNR

-1027 KAGGPSYLLRFVNE
+1027 KAGGPSYLLRFANE
-1041 RSTSVNTTAVGG
+1041 RTTSTNTTAVGG
-1053 NASLLSLGDAES
+1053 NASLLSLGDD

>member
-1 MFKASHVLQADFLT
+1 MFKASHVLQDEFLT

-22 ADFFPQISANY
+22 AEFFPVISANY
-33 NVDEAAYLQEL
+33 SVDEAACLNEL
-44 LQLADPGNTGIEA
+44 LQLADPGDAGIA
-57 IRQEARTLIEDVRSR
+57 AVRSAAQGLIESVRSR

-122 AEWERHLGKSDNVLV
+122 AEWERHLGKSDSMLV

-147 GKVVDPETADG
+147 GKVVDPQTTDG
-158 RPKNV
+158 KPKNV
-163 LGKLLQRSGEPV
+163 LGKLIKRSGEPV

-191 VLGRTISEALKNGR
+191 VLGRNIDEALKNGR
-205 PQREQGY
+205 PQREKGY
-212 TYSFDMLGEAALTA
+212 TYSFDMLGEAALTL
-226 ADAEKYMADYR
+226 ADANNYMDDYR
-237 KAIDTVGAEPQVGP
+237 TAIDAIGAEPQVGSAP
-251 GPRPSI
+251 KPAI
-257 SIKLSALHPRYEV
+257 SIKLSALHPRYEA
-270 AQRERVLTELFANV
+270 AQRDRVLSELFANV

-290 ARKLDVGI
+290 ARALDVGI
-298 SVDAEEADRLEL
+298 AIDAEEADRLEL
-310 SLELYEKLMRDPA
+310 SLVLYEKLLRDPA
-323 IAGWGEFGLV
+323 IAGWGELGLV

-375 CQQWGLDGYPVFTRK
+375 SQQGGLDSYPVFTRK

-402 YLLSEFTRGVIYPQ
+402 FLLSDFSQGVIFPQ

-425 SCILAMAAEAKGRT
+425 SCILAMAAEYQEPRG
-439 GEERNFEFQ
+439 FEFQ

-457 YDTILEQHRKNV
+457 YDTVIEKYAKTV

-500 QLVDPSVPVASLID
+500 QLVDPSVPVESLID
-514 HPATQLRKFTTLA
+514 HPVTQLRTFASLA
-527 NDKIVLPAELFGA
+527 NDKIPLPSALFGQ
-540 ARQNSQGLNMNIQ
+540 ARKNSQGLNMNIQ
-553 TQWTELERAYQPHLN
+553 HSLAELELAYRPQLD

-574 PVINGQT
+574 PVIDGNT
-581 LPGTAQEV
+581 LVGTAQDV
-589 RCPYEL
+589 YCPAQL
-595 SRLVG
+595 NKLIGS
-600 TAQFASAAQ
+600 AQFASAAQ
-609 AKQAMEALSA
+609 ATQALDALSA
-619 AWPRWNATPVDAR
+619 AWPRWNATPIDSRAR
-632 AAILDRLADLL
+632 ILERLGDLL
-643 ESHRAELMAL
+643 EANRAELMAL
-653 CTLEAGKSLQDG
+653 CTLEAGKTLQDG
-665 IDEVREAVDFCRY
+665 IDEVREAVDFCHY

-692 QGPTGERN
+692 PGPTGERN

-706 RGIFACVSPWNFPLA
+706 RGIFVCVSPWNFPLA
-721 IYLGQISAALV
+721 IYVGQISAALV

-751 ALELLFE
+751 TLELMFE
-758 AGLPQDVIAFLPG
+758 AGLPSDVIAFLPG

-784 RLAGVCFTG
+784 RVAGVCFTG
-793 STDTARVINRQLA
+793 STATARIINKQLA
-806 EKDGPIAALIAET
+806 DKDGPIAVLIAET

-830 ALPEQVVKDAV
+830 ALPEQVIKDTV

-863 IAERVID
+863 IAERV
-870 LIKGAMAELKIGPTH
+870 LELLKGAMAELSVGPTH
-885 LRESDVGPVIDAE
+885 LREHDIGPVIDAE
-898 ARAGLLAHIQQLKGA
+898 AKADLLAHIDQLKGE
-913 GKLIAEAELPAG
+913 GKLIAEAPLPAE
-925 LDGHFVAPVAF
+925 LNGHFIAPVAF
-936 EIAGIH
+936 EIGGIH
-942 ELKKENFGP
+942 ELDKEYFGP
-951 VLHLVRFQASELEQV
+951 ILHVVRFAAADLEKV
-966 VAAINATGYGLTL
+966 VDAINATGYGLTL

-985 EETARRIE
+985 EETAKRIE

-1005 NQIGAVVGVQPFGGC
+1005 NQVGAVVGVQPFGGC

-1027 KAGGPSYLLRFVNE
+1027 KAGGPSYLLRFANE

-1053 NASLLSLGDAES
+1053 NASLLSLGNAE

>member
-1 MFKASHVLQADFLT
+1 MFKASHVLHQEFLD
-15 RISSQKA
+15 RISAAKA
-22 ADFFPQISANY
+22 ADFFPTISANY
-33 NVDEAAYLQEL
+33 NVDEAAYLGEL
-44 LQLADPGNTGIEA
+44 LQLADPGAAGIESV
-57 IRQEARTLIEDVRSR
+57 RQQARSLIQDVRSR

-117 DKLSA
+117 DKLNA
-122 AEWERHLGKSDNVLV
+122 AEWERHLGKSDSVLV

-147 GKVVDPETADG
+147 GKVVDPQTGDG

-163 LGKLLQRSGEPV
+163 LGRLIQRSGEPV

-205 PQREQGY
+205 PEREKGY

-226 ADAEKYMADYR
+226 EDAEKYMADYR

-251 GPRPSI
+251 GPKPSI

-284 RELAIR
+284 RELVIR
-290 ARKLDVGI
+290 ARKLNVGI

-310 SLELYEKLMRDPA
+310 SLELYEKLLRDPA
-323 IAGWGEFGLV
+323 VAGWGEFGLV
-333 VQAYS
+333 IQAYS

-356 AKMPLRLVKGA
+356 EKMPLRLVKGA

-375 CQQWGLDGYPVFTRK
+375 CQVWGLDGYPVFTRK

-425 SCILAMAAEAKGRT
+425 SCILAMAAEQASPR
-439 GEERNFEFQ
+439 EFEFQ

-457 YDTILEQHRKNV
+457 YDTVLEKHRKTV

-500 QLVDPSVPVASLID
+500 QLVDPSVPVESLID
-514 HPATQLRKFTTLA
+514 HPVTQLSKFASLGNNKIPLPPALYGGTRK
-527 NDKIVLPAELFGA
+527 
-540 ARQNSQGLNMNIQ
+540 NSQGINMNIQ
-553 TQWTELERAYQPHLN
+553 KSLTELENAYTPQLD

-581 LPGTAQEV
+581 LSGTAEEV
-589 RCPYEL
+589 RCPYDL
-595 SRLVG
+595 NKLVG
-600 TAQFASAAQ
+600 TAQFATAAQ
-609 AKQAMEALSA
+609 AAQALDGLSA
-619 AWPRWNATPVDAR
+619 AWPKWNAVAIDER
-632 AAILDRLADLL
+632 ASILERLADLL
-643 ESHRAELMAL
+643 ESNRAELMAL
-653 CTLEAGKSLQDG
+653 CTVEAGKSMQDG

-685 RLGREEL
+685 KLGREEL
-692 QGPTGERN
+692 KGPTGERN

-706 RGIFACVSPWNFPLA
+706 RGIFVCVSPWNFPLA

-732 AGNCVLAKP
+732 AGNVVLAKP

-751 ALELLFE
+751 ALELMFE
-758 AGLPQDVIAFLPG
+758 AGLPKDVIAFLPG

-776 GGVFCRDA
+776 GGVFCRDP
-784 RLAGVCFTG
+784 RVAGVCFTG
-793 STDTARVINRQLA
+793 STDTARIINRQLA
-806 EKDGPIAALIAET
+806 EKDGMIATLIAET

-841 QSAFTSAGQRC
+841 GSAFTSAGQRC
-852 SALRVLYVQAD
+852 SALRVLYVQRD
-863 IAERVID
+863 IADRVID
-870 LIKGAMAELKIGPTH
+870 LLKGAMAELKIGPTH
-885 LRESDVGPVIDAE
+885 LRENDIGPVIDAE
-898 ARAGLLAHIQQLKGA
+898 AREGLLTHINQLKGE
-913 GKLIAEAELPAG
+913 GKLIAEASLRAD
-925 LDGHFVAPVAF
+925 LNGHFIAPVAF
-936 EIAGIH
+936 EIGGID
-942 ELKKENFGP
+942 ELKKEQFGP
-951 VLHLVRFQASELEQV
+951 VLHVVRYDAADLEKV

-979 GVHSRN
+979 GIHSRN
-985 EETARRIE
+985 EETAARIE
-993 ALARVGNLYVNR
+993 SLARVGNLYVNR

-1041 RSTSVNTTAVGG
+1041 RTTSVNTTAVGG
-1053 NASLLSLGDAES
+1053 NASLLSLGDE